1 MIEREL
7 MDHADVSPSSHT
19 ANSVGVGRGEET
31 EPVGSLLT
39 SL

>member
-7 MDHADVSPSSHT
+7 IDHVDVSPSSHT
-19 ANSVGVGRGEET
+19 ANSVGVVRGEET
-31 EPVGSLLT
+31 EPVGSLLA